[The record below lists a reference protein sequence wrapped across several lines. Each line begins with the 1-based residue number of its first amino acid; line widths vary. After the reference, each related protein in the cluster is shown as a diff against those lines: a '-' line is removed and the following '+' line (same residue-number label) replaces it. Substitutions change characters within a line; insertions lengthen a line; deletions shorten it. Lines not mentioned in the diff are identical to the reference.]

1 MSSILWIFLLLI
13 LVDVALHLLEKF
25 LLSVENSLYD
35 RSKKFIDDMPTILF
49 RSMVFIFQLL
59 D

>member
-1 MSSILWIFLLLI
+1 M
-13 LVDVALHLLEKF
+13 DVALHLLEKF

-49 RSMVFIFQLL
+49 RIMVFIFQFL